1 MNTTKKRWNYIL
13 WNEGFG
19 FSSLIILAWLSELL
33 HIPHYIFGE
42 GFAPDWNRAA
52 LRSLVLFLIWGW
64 VHLSTKRLLKHL
76 HYLEE
81 FQRIC
86 GWCRRV
92 CHNDEWLTLEQYFN
106 TKFDAKTTHG
116 MCPSCR
122 KGIEAMED
130 QKESRPASPA
140 P

>member
-1 MNTTKKRWNYIL
+1 MQTTKSRWNYIL

-19 FSSLIILAWLSELL
+19 FSCLIILSWLSEFL

-42 GFAPDWNRAA
+42 SFAPDWNRAS
-52 LRSLVLFLIWGW
+52 LRTFVLLLIWGW
-64 VHLSTKRLLKHL
+64 VHLCTKRLLKRL

-86 GWCRRV
+86 SWCRKV
-92 CHNDEWLTLEQYFN
+92 CHNDEWLSLEQYFN
-106 TKFDAKTTHG
+106 SKFDTKTTHG

-122 KGIEAMED
+122 KSIEALD
-130 QKESRPASPA
+130 FKDSRPAA
-140 P
+140 PTP